1 MMAKREAYSKPCQ
14 TSKIELFT
22 KTVNGWKLEAAH
34 YIQRL
39 DTASSWT
46 EDDNNRADF
55 RVNSSVQEKIYGEG
69 NDLSV
74 LNNNCASN
82 VLIKRHTRTNL
93 FLLCQVKIS
102 NVYL

>member
-1 MMAKREAYSKPCQ
+1 MMAKREAYSEPCQ

-82 VLIKRHTRTNL
+82 VLINTSHENK
-93 FLLCQVKIS
+93 FIS
-102 NVYL
+102 TVPGENF